1 MSASPIFSS
10 TRKISDEKLAL
21 LRSLKVGDQLKITQT
36 VRVGSRLWT
45 TTVKGTYRDLNYL
58 ATGVTTDRV
67 PEDDIIVP
75 VLHFLKDNKELSS
88 IAIDDRTIV
97 ERVTE

>member
-10 TRKISDEKLAL
+10 TRKISDEKLEL
-21 LRSLKVGDQLKITQT
+21 LRSLKAGDQLKITQT

-75 VLHFLKDNKELSS
+75 VLHFLKENKELSS